1 MPKASKV
8 MIRNITSNNRW
19 QPISISKK
27 MVDRLDEFLKT
38 DEALED
44 GLTSRS
50 DVITMLLR
58 AFLLE
63 KGLLNNRRVDKSQ
76 NDS

>member
-1 MPKASKV
+1 
-8 MIRNITSNNRW
+8 MIRDTTDNKRW
-19 QPISISKK
+19 QPVSISKK
-27 MVDRLDEFLKT
+27 MIDRLDEFLKT

-50 DVITMLLR
+50 DVLTMLLR

-63 KGLLNNRRVDKSQ
+63 KGLLNNHKVDKSQ